1 MSTSFKELGVS
12 DAVVDALATVGVVA
26 PFPVQAMVMRDAM
39 SGADVLAKSETGS
52 GKTLAFA
59 IPIVERLDRSATKRP
74 GALILVPTRELA
86 VQVRDDFTAIA
97 KAKGLKLAVAYGGTG
112 VREQARGLNEAH

>member
-1 MSTSFKELGVS
+1 MSKSFQDLGVS

-26 PFPVQAMVMRDAM
+26 PFPVQALVMRDAM

-59 IPIVERLDRSATKRP
+59 IPIVERLDREARKRP
-74 GALILVPTRELA
+74 GALVLVPTRELA
-86 VQVRDDFTAIA
+86 VQVRDDFTPIA
-97 KAKGLKLAVAYGGTG
+97 KA
-112 VREQARGLNEAH
+112 